1 MSRQQYIQQLSNV
14 PIELRELNQWV
25 VHVNKVPHCART
37 RGKAQANNLATWTS
51 FEFACHVFEKGFGDG
66 LSFAFSEYDPYCGVD
81 FDKCVADGKTDDHK
95 RTIICGLNSYSELS
109 TSGSGIHVFVKA
121 TLESGRKSTKYGIEV
136 YDRSRFFAMTGRRLA
151 VSHKIEERQE
161 KIDELIEKYF
171 PKPVEIQAAPTHTP
185 TESDQEIIERMC
197 NENYKA
203 ARLWRG
209 DFSHIPRKETGAP
222 DMSSADLSLLN
233 IIARFAGNDIAT
245 MERVFRSWQFFRP
258 QKWYRRARGN
268 MTYGQ
273 LTLTKAMSGAA
284 RGNYGK

>member
-14 PIELRELNQWV
+14 PIELSELDQWV

-37 RGKAQANNLATWTS
+37 RGKAQANNPATWAS

-66 LSFAFSEYDPYCGVD
+66 LSFAFSEHDPYCGVD
-81 FDKCVADGKTDDHK
+81 FDKCVADGKADCHK
-95 RTIICGLNSYSELS
+95 KTIICGLNSYSELS

-121 TLESGRKSTKYGIEV
+121 TLESGRKSTKHGIEV

-171 PKPVEIQAAPTHTP
+171 PKPVEIQAAPTQALNLS
-185 TESDQEIIERMC
+185 EQQIIEKMTAH
-197 NENYKA
+197 NWKA
-203 ARLWRG
+203 RKLWDG
-209 DFSHIPRKETGAP
+209 DLSAYGGDR
-222 DMSSADLSLLN
+222 SSAD
-233 IIARFAGNDIAT
+233 FALANHLAFWTGNNLDL
-245 MERVFRSWQFFRP
+245 MDRLFRQWALFRP
-258 QKWYRRARGN
+258 QKWERKATQG

-273 LTLTKAMSGAA
+273 LTLTRAMSRATYKG
-284 RGNYGK
+284 